1 MNTRDYL
8 FTKGD
13 LRATLDNVREK
24 LRKEIG
30 MLTSSQVEDG
40 NREQVCAHFVSEY
53 EISNIVLHEEALEV
67 LEPREIEVQVKN
79 RDFGRTYTAKKL
91 EFKFELP
98 FEGHGE
104 LLFHCKPSFYD
115 FNPPQ
120 GKVQGQVVALTIV
133 ASPNEAN
140 DVKRAIGEWKQTLNR
155 YISSQQPEVNAWNT
169 ELPGLVG
176 QLVEARRQKH
186 EADQK
191 LVVDIGV
198 PVRRRGDPPAAYV
211 FPVKQK
217 QIGPKLPSS
226 KPGAL
231 RKPEPVLDMAIYEEI
246 LDTLASM
253 SVTMERCPSSFVG
266 MKEEDLRMQFLIPL
280 NSKFAGETSGETFN
294 AAGKTD
300 ILIKQD
306 DRIVFVAECKFWK
319 GPKSLSDA
327 IDQLLGYLTW
337 RETKAAIL
345 LFNRQR
351 EFSGVLAQIPALFEK
366 HPQFIRA
373 EPYPSETGYRFIVR
387 HPTDQDRHLIVT
399 LLAFDIPV
407 SE

>member
-1 MNTRDYL
+1 MSTRYYL

-13 LRATLDNVREK
+13 LRATLDNVKEK
-24 LRKEIG
+24 IRKEIG
-30 MLTSSQVEDG
+30 MLTSSQVTDG

-53 EISNIVLHEEALEV
+53 EIPNIVLHEEALEV
-67 LEPREIEVQVKN
+67 IEPREVEVQIRN
-79 RDFGRTYTAKKL
+79 RDFGNTFTAKKL
-91 EFKFELP
+91 EFRFELP

-104 LLFHCKPSFYD
+104 LLFHCKPSQHD
-115 FNPPQ
+115 FSPPE
-120 GKVQGQVVALTIV
+120 GKVHGKTLSLTIV
-133 ASPNEAN
+133 ASPNEA
-140 DVKRAIGEWKQTLNR
+140 DQVKRTITEWKRTLNR
-155 YISSQQPEVNAWNT
+155 YISWQLAEVNGWNAQ
-169 ELPGLVG
+169 LPGVIG
-176 QLVEARRQKH
+176 QLVEARHQKH
-186 EADQK
+186 EADKK

-211 FPVKQK
+211 FPVK
-217 QIGPKLPSS
+217 PKKIVAHLPAS
-226 KPGAL
+226 KPGAI
-231 RKPEPVLDMAIYEEI
+231 RKPEPVLEMAIYEEI

-253 SVTMERCPSSFVG
+253 SVTMERCPSSFIG

-319 GPKSLSDA
+319 GPKSLTDA
-327 IDQLLGYLTW
+327 IDQLLSYLTW

-351 EFSGVLAQIPALFEK
+351 DFSAVLAQVPAVFK
-366 HPQFIRA
+366 SHPHFMRV
-373 EPYPSETGYRFIVR
+373 ESYSSETGFRFIVR
-387 HPTDQDRHLIVT
+387 HPEDSERHLIVT
-399 LLAFDIPV
+399 LLAFDVPI